1 MDKRILYA
9 AGGVAALS
17 IAVGAYF
24 FFKPELPKPEVA
36 VVKEA
41 PPPLPPPPPPAPEPA
56 PEVVEV
62 LPPPPPP
69 LPPLPSLSKSDS
81 FVFKAMRGLAE
92 SPSAMKL
99 FRSKRIIRNMVAT
112 VVSLPQQRVPVKRMP
127 VRSPSGKFLVAG
139 TPDDLTISPK
149 NANRYRRYVSIA
161 KAVEAKQL
169 VALYIRLYPLFQ
181 EAYAE
186 LGYPNNRFNDQ
197 LNETLDDLLATPALK
212 GSPKLVQ
219 PRYFY
224 LYADPN
230 IEAQSVGQKI
240 MLRLGKRNLGVV
252 KQKLSEIK
260 LELAQH
266 KDVFK

>member
-9 AGGVAALS
+9 AGGVAVLS
-17 IAVGAYF
+17 LAVGAYF
-24 FFKPELPKPEVA
+24 FFKSEPAKPEVA

-41 PPPLPPPPPPAPEPA
+41 PPPLPPPLPPAPEPVS
-56 PEVVEV
+56 EVVEA
-62 LPPPPPP
+62 PPPPP

-81 FVFKAMRGLAE
+81 FVFAAMTELAE
-92 SPSAMKL
+92 NPSVIKL
-99 FRSKRIIRNMVAT
+99 FRSNRIIRNMVAT

-127 VRSPSGKFLVAG
+127 FRPPYGKFLTAG

-149 NANRYRRYVSIA
+149 NANRYTRYVNLA

-169 VALYIRLYPLFQ
+169 VTLYIRLYPLFQ

-197 LNETLDDLLATPALK
+197 LKETIDDLLSTPALK
-212 GSPKLVQ
+212 ANPKLVQ
-219 PRYFY
+219 PKYFY

-240 MLRLGKRNLGVV
+240 MLRLGQRNLAIV
-252 KQKLSEIK
+252 KHKLSEIK
-260 LELAQH
+260 RELAQH
-266 KDVFK
+266 EDMFK

>member
-9 AGGVAALS
+9 AGGVAVLS

-24 FFKPELPKPEVA
+24 FFKPEPPKPEVA

-41 PPPLPPPPPPAPEPA
+41 PPPLPPPPPPAPEPV
-56 PEVVEV
+56 PEVVEA
-62 LPPPPPP
+62 PPPPP

-81 FVFKAMRGLAE
+81 FVFEAMAGLAE

-112 VVSLPQQRVPVKRMP
+112 IVNLPQQRVPVKRMP
-127 VRSPSGKFLVAG
+127 VRSPSGKFLTAG

-149 NANRYRRYVSIA
+149 NANRYRRYVNIA
-161 KAVEAKQL
+161 KAVETKQL

-219 PRYFY
+219 PKYFY
-224 LYADPN
+224 LYADPA

-240 MLRLGKRNLGVV
+240 MLRLGKRNLAIV
-252 KQKLSEIK
+252 KHKLSEIK
-260 LELAQH
+260 HELAEH
-266 KDVFK
+266 KDVFR